1 MFHVKHCGGKKEYL
15 SAGTERFHVKHFGNS
30 AKNDEYCRG
39 HGLSAELSWLLL
51 GLRLR
56 QKYKRDAENGKNG
69 RGRVLQVYAAKS
81 NEEKQCNVQRD
92 ENGRKTSDE
101 KP

>member
-1 MFHVKHCGGKKEYL
+1 MFHVKHCGGKKENL

-39 HGLSAELSWLLL
+39 NGLSAELSWLL
-51 GLRLR
+51 
-56 QKYKRDAENGKNG
+56 YKRDAENGKNG

>member
-1 MFHVKHCGGKKEYL
+1 MVVVGLVTKTKVQARRGK
-15 SAGTERFHVKHFGNS
+15 
-30 AKNDEYCRG
+30 
-39 HGLSAELSWLLL
+39 W
-51 GLRLR
+51 
-56 QKYKRDAENGKNG
+56 KNG

>member
-1 MFHVKHCGGKKEYL
+1 MTNIAGARVERGAILVVVGLVTKTKVQARCGK
-15 SAGTERFHVKHFGNS
+15 
-30 AKNDEYCRG
+30 
-39 HGLSAELSWLLL
+39 W
-51 GLRLR
+51 
-56 QKYKRDAENGKNG
+56 KNG

-101 KP
+101 KL

>member
-1 MFHVKHCGGKKEYL
+1 MFHVKHCGGKKENL

-39 HGLSAELSWLLL
+39 NG
-51 GLRLR
+51 
-56 QKYKRDAENGKNG
+56 YKRDAENGKNG